1 MIAVISQVYDESI
14 AQKELVTY
22 KHKAAMNFEFTMMKQ
37 HAHQLAAF
45 QILVLQ
51 HLKDERQ
58 RDGEDDDADE
68 VQGLT
73 NQVKR
78 YLKEVTNKLKS
89 KVTKINQEI
98 DADLGVSNDI
108 FEGNCALLRNKI
120 AKIKESQKKL
130 LLAIQNN

>member
-1 MIAVISQVYDESI
+1 LLIAVISQVYDESI

-37 HAHQLAAF
+37 HTHQLPAF

-51 HLKDERQ
+51 HLKNERQ

-78 YLKEVTNKLKS
+78 YLKEVTHKLKS
-89 KVTKINQEI
+89 KVKKINQEI
-98 DADLGVSNDI
+98 DADLGVCNDI
-108 FEGNCALLRNKI
+108 FEGNCDLLRNKI

-130 LLAIQNN
+130 L